1 VERLRGELLSLG
13 FEVILTDRPAQSEGS
28 QARAPDLRQELT
40 VTGKVDAMIDVLSEA
55 TPPAVDVWIVDRAH
69 GWSLIARVALEKN
82 TENAAKSL
90 AIRAIEVL
98 RARLFESRLVSFDGR
113 SQVPGPRASELVA
126 APKSG
131 SSEPRGDFGFE
142 LGAATFASVAAV
154 GPSILP
160 LGRLDWALGSEVMV
174 QATVAGFGT
183 RPRLAT
189 AEGEARIATHY
200 GLLGAGYRLRAARWL
215 SPFAA
220 LSAGAIR
227 TAVEG
232 HAEAPREGHSVDQW
246 SVLAEASLGAA
257 FDLSRHY
264 SLTLAA
270 HAQLAEPYVAIY
282 FADRRVAS
290 SGRPN
295 LLMSLTV
302 GVWP

>member
-1 VERLRGELLSLG
+1 MLDRRAPCAWDPERLLGYCLRVALGCAALLSWSSPVFAHTVALLQPPTHADGSNETVERLRGELLSLG

-154 GPSILP
+154 GPSIAR
-160 LGRLDWALGSEVMV
+160 G
-174 QATVAGFGT
+174 GFY
-183 RPRLAT
+183 AK
-189 AEGEARIATHY
+189 A
-200 GLLGAGYRLRAARWL
+200 AGYGIG
-215 SPFAA
+215 P
-220 LSAGAIR
+220 
-227 TAVEG
+227 
-232 HAEAPREGHSVDQW
+232 
-246 SVLAEASLGAA
+246 
-257 FDLSRHY
+257 
-264 SLTLAA
+264 
-270 HAQLAEPYVAIY
+270 
-282 FADRRVAS
+282 
-290 SGRPN
+290 
-295 LLMSLTV
+295 
-302 GVWP
+302 